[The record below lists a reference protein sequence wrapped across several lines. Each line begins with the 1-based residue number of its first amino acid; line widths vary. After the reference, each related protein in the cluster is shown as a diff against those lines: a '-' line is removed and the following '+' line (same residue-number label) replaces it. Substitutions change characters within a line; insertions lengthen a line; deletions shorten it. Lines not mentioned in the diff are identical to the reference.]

1 MIRGGIPTSIV
12 RLANT
17 ASTTSSLT
25 GQTGRKVERVP
36 PPTLSAG
43 RASETEAQAGFS
55 LLEIVCVVA
64 IIALLAAVILPAL
77 PRGTSYAR
85 LEAYAIETATLLK
98 QDRYAAM
105 RRGTRIGTE
114 ISAAARTVRSGV
126 TGRAVQLPND
136 IAVQALLAR
145 RCDQRAAGRTIDFF
159 PSGRSCGG
167 TIELTRLG
175 KGFQVRVNW
184 LTGGIELVP
193 IQL

>member
-1 MIRGGIPTSIV
+1 MLCELRVRGTS
-12 RLANT
+12 
-17 ASTTSSLT
+17 
-25 GQTGRKVERVP
+25 
-36 PPTLSAG
+36 
-43 RASETEAQAGFS
+43 TESGFT
-55 LLEIVCVVA
+55 LLEIVCVLA
-64 IIALLAAVILPAL
+64 IIALLAAVILPAI

-105 RRGTRIGTE
+105 RRRAHVATE
-114 ISAAARTVRSGV
+114 ISAAARTVRSGG
-126 TGRAVQLPND
+126 TGRAVQLPSD
-136 IAVQALLAR
+136 IAVEALLAK

>member
-1 MIRGGIPTSIV
+1 MELVQQPTS
-12 RLANT
+12 
-17 ASTTSSLT
+17 
-25 GQTGRKVERVP
+25 
-36 PPTLSAG
+36 SAG
-43 RASETEAQAGFS
+43 RAEHSGSSTQAGFT
-55 LLEIVCVVA
+55 LLEVVCVVA

-105 RRGTRIGTE
+105 RRRARVATE
-114 ISAAARTVRSGV
+114 ISAEARMFRSGV
-126 TGRAVQLPND
+126 TGRSVRLPND
-136 IAVQALLAR
+136 IAVEALLAK
-145 RCDQRAAGRTIDFF
+145 RCDERAAGRSIDFF